1 MKITF
6 LILLAFWWLVPY
18 AGFSQVVNDSTTTDS
33 TSHSRD
39 YYAMSLEELL
49 QLKNS
54 GLSSELEKLINSLI
68 GVASQKPQS
77 TRKTPSIISLIT
89 EEEISSSGARDL
101 IDVLRLVPGFDFGTD
116 VQGAVSLGI
125 RGNWAHEGKVL
136 MLLDGQEMNETLYS
150 TLQFG
155 NHFDVSQIKRIE
167 IIRGPGSAIY
177 GGYAE
182 YGVISII
189 TKSAN
194 DLNGVHVTGTY
205 GQLKETYGRRNISL
219 SAGKQWGD
227 LGINLAVF
235 AGQGNRS
242 DQTYRGFQGAIS
254 RIDTVYK
261 EGAIE
266 RIDTIQQN
274 PHFDMAGNARL
285 DPLNINLGV
294 SYKGWSFRGIYDRYQ
309 TTTRDGYD
317 ATLSQPYPNNFTS
330 YFAEL
335 KYSWKL
341 NHKLTLI
348 PRFNFKRQAPWRL
361 PESLDEYSAYD
372 RTADR
377 YRGNLI
383 LNYDASRRLN
393 IVLGGEFF
401 NDFAVD
407 RVKNGGFYNG
417 KTTIDFSN
425 KAMFAQL
432 LFKHPVA
439 NLTVGARYDH
449 NSAFGGAFVPRIG
462 ITRKMNKLHLKF
474 LYANSFRAPGIENID
489 VAVNNQIKPEKTRV
503 IELEAGYQL
512 SKNTLLTANVF
523 DVSTGNPIIYTYD
536 PTTAT
541 EAYRNFERTGSRGVE
556 IEYKWKGHW
565 GFLNLNYAFYSTAGR
580 NQVNLY
586 ELPGQQ
592 NIRLAFPAHKIN
604 LNSSIKITSNISI
617 NPSGT
622 LMSHRY
628 GYVATDS
635 LAEFKPAVLFN
646 LFIQNQHFLVKGLQ
660 AGIGVYDLL
669 NERFSF
675 IQPYNGGHA
684 PLPGP
689 SREIIVRLCY
699 TLGFDRNK

>member
-1 MKITF
+1 MKKAF
-6 LILLAFWWLVPY
+6 LILLAFWWLLPY
-18 AGFSQVVNDSTTTDS
+18 AGFSQTVTDS

-89 EEEISSSGARDL
+89 GEEITSSGARDL
-101 IDVLRLVPGFDFGTD
+101 IDVLRLVPGFDFAAD
-116 VQGAVSLGI
+116 VQGVVSLGI

-136 MLLDGQEMNETLYS
+136 LLLDGQEMNETLYG

-194 DLNGVHVTGTY
+194 ELNGVHVTGTY
-205 GQLKETYGRRNISL
+205 GQLKNTYGQRNISL
-219 SAGKQWGD
+219 SAGKRWGD
-227 LGINLAVF
+227 LGVSLAVF

-261 EGAIE
+261 EGAIQ

-274 PHFDMAGNARL
+274 PHFSMAGNARL
-285 DPLNINLGV
+285 DPLNVSLGV
-294 SYKGWSFRGIYDRYQ
+294 TYKGWSFRGIYDRYQ

-317 ATLSQPYPNNFTS
+317 VTLSQPYPNNFTS
-330 YFAEL
+330 YFAEV

-341 NHKLTLI
+341 SRKLTLI
-348 PRFNFKRQAPWRL
+348 PRFNFKRQEPWRL
-361 PESLDEYSAYD
+361 PYSSDEISAYD

-393 IVLGGEFF
+393 VVLGGEFF

-407 RVKNGGFYNG
+407 RLKNSGFYNG
-417 KTTIDFSN
+417 KTTIEFSN

-432 LFKHPVA
+432 IFKHPVA

-449 NSAFGGAFVPRIG
+449 NSAFGAAFVPRIG
-462 ITRKMNKLHLKF
+462 ITRKMDKLHLKF
-474 LYANSFRAPGIENID
+474 LYANSFRAPGIENIN
-489 VAVNNQIKPEKTRV
+489 VAVNNQIKPEKTQV
-503 IELEAGYQL
+503 VELEAGYQL

-523 DVSTGNPIIYTYD
+523 DVSTQDPIIYTYD

-541 EAYRNFERTGSRGVE
+541 EAYQNFERTGSRGLEV
-556 IEYKWKGHW
+556 EYKWKGHW
-565 GFLNLNYAFYSTAGR
+565 GFLNLSYAFYSTAGR
-580 NQVNLY
+580 NQVYQY
-586 ELPGQQ
+586 ELSEQR

-604 LNSSIKITSNISI
+604 LNSSIKITPTISI
-617 NPSGT
+617 NPSVT

-660 AGIGVYDLL
+660 AGLGVYDLL
-669 NERFSF
+669 NERFAF

-689 SREIIVRLCY
+689 SREIIVRLSY